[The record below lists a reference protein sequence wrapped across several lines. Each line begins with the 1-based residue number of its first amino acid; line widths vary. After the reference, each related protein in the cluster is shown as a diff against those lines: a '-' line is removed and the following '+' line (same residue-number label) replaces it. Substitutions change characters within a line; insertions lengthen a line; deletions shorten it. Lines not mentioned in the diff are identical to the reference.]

1 MIGAGTSGATLA
13 SRLSDDPARSVLL
26 VEAGPDFPSEAVEPP
41 ALVVG
46 GNLLGG
52 HFAGSGAATPEQ
64 DWGYYG
70 QPFAGGRRVHLVR
83 GKLVGGSSMV
93 NGCVAVR
100 GKPSDFDDWEALGAT
115 GWSWSDVE
123 PFFEAVEREVP
134 IKRYPRSR
142 WQPFH
147 RTFADGF
154 AELGYREVEDI
165 NAPDSWGR
173 VIGAWPQNRHNEIRQ
188 GTLVT
193 YVRRARGRENFSV
206 LDRATVDRVNISDG
220 RVTGIRYL
228 RDGELRE
235 LEADM
240 VVVAG
245 GSYGT
250 PPILLRSGVGP
261 ADDLRELGI
270 EVHADLPVGHG
281 LRDHPQTMFEFEVNP
296 EQAEIWG
303 PGFAVVARGEGWWS
317 FPLVMDEAGTM
328 AIAFALTSQE
338 PQGFVKLASADPA
351 DNPIIQH
358 NTQQV
363 IDDNMFD
370 QAFDDF
376 RELCATSAFRAAG
389 ARGGDLDRPLIDTLN
404 ERLAT
409 AFHPSSSCAIG
420 RVIDERLRVY
430 GIEGLRV
437 CDASIFP
444 TDITNN
450 TNLTC
455 FMVGERA
462 AALID
467 EDTAGR
473 RGAEASAVRSL
484 SAVHGR
490 YRIAAGARRHDARRG
505 DRRQRPL
512 GRARRGAGL
521 RRGVRHRDEQRPVH
535 AAGTRVRAHRAGHAR
550 HRHRARVPA
559 QPDGGGLHELGT
571 SGPQRRPLRAR
582 PRHPGARARGAPL
595 RRHLVPPRPP
605 HARVRAGPARDL
617 GRVGE
622 R

>member
-1 MIGAGTSGATLA
+1 M
-13 SRLSDDPARSVLL
+13 
-26 VEAGPDFPSEAVEPP
+26 
-41 ALVVG
+41 
-46 GNLLGG
+46 
-52 HFAGSGAATPEQ
+52 
-64 DWGYYG
+64 
-70 QPFAGGRRVHLVR
+70 HLVR

-165 NAPDSWGR
+165 NAPDAWGR

-206 LDRATVDRVNISDG
+206 LDRATVDRVNISEG
-220 RVTGIRYL
+220 RVTGVRYL

-240 VVVAG
+240 VIVAG

-261 ADDLRELGI
+261 ADDLRELSI
-270 EVHADLPVGHG
+270 EVHADLPVGLG

-328 AIAFALTSQE
+328 AIAFALTRQE

-351 DNPIIQH
+351 ANPIIQH
-358 NTQQV
+358 NTQRV

-376 RELCATSAFRAAG
+376 RELCATSVFRAAG

-420 RVIDERLRVY
+420 RVIDERLRVDADR
-430 GIEGLRV
+430 GLRV

-473 RGAEASAVRSL
+473 RGRGLGLRSL
-484 SAVHGR
+484 SASMTATDRGR
-490 YRIAAGARRHDARRG
+490 RWTHDDARG

-521 RRGVRHRDEQRPVH
+521 RRGLGRPDDRTIGSMPL
-535 AAGTRVRAHRAGHAR
+535 ALSSRAEPSGSASA
-550 HRHRARVPA
+550 PA
-559 QPDGGGLHELGT
+559 SRSVSAPPDGGGLHVLGPP
-571 SGPQRRPLRAR
+571 GPQRRPLRAR
-582 PRHPGARARGAPL
+582 ARDAGPRARRAPL

-605 HARVRAGPARDL
+605 ACAR
-617 GRVGE
+617 
-622 R
+622 

>member
-1 MIGAGTSGATLA
+1 MVVIGAGTSGATLA
-13 SRLSDDPARSVLL
+13 SRLSDDPARTVLL

-165 NAPDSWGR
+165 NAPDAWGR

-206 LDRATVDRVNISDG
+206 LDRATVDRVNISEG
-220 RVTGIRYL
+220 RVTGVRYL

-240 VVVAG
+240 VIVAG

-261 ADDLRELGI
+261 AEDLRELGI
-270 EVHADLPVGHG
+270 EVHADLPVGLG
-281 LRDHPQTMFEFEVNP
+281 LRDHPQTMFEFEVDP

-358 NTQQV
+358 NTQRV

-370 QAFDDF
+370 QAFGDF
-376 RELCATSAFRAAG
+376 RELCATSVFRAAG

-473 RGAEASAVRSL
+473 RGAEASA
-484 SAVHGR
+484 SAR
-490 YRIAAGARRHDARRG
+490 
-505 DRRQRPL
+505 
-512 GRARRGAGL
+512 
-521 RRGVRHRDEQRPVH
+521 
-535 AAGTRVRAHRAGHAR
+535 
-550 HRHRARVPA
+550 
-559 QPDGGGLHELGT
+559 
-571 SGPQRRPLRAR
+571 
-582 PRHPGARARGAPL
+582 
-595 RRHLVPPRPP
+595 
-605 HARVRAGPARDL
+605 
-617 GRVGE
+617 
-622 R
+622 